1 MYELACSGN
10 EACIEILENTGS
22 VIGIGLTNL
31 IHILNPNKI
40 VLGGGVMKSAKFI
53 LPAIRESIGQ
63 RALTPQAKKA
73 EVVVSELGDDAT
85 ISGAVALILV
95 DFFDPA

>member
-1 MYELACSGN
+1 MNWHAAGN
-10 EACIEILENTGS
+10 QTCIDILENTGNM
-22 VIGIGLTNL
+22 IGIGLTNL

-53 LPAIRESIGQ
+53 LPAIEESIKQ
-63 RALTPQAKKA
+63 RGLTPRAQQT
-73 EVVVSELGDDAT
+73 EVVMSELGEDAT

-95 DFFDPA
+95 DFFDPV